1 MSITI
6 IKGPSKTGKS
16 LIATAL
22 RNNQISNKNGALLVD
37 ESSDGELDVLLEKL
51 LIGINLPAVVDNL
64 SELPWKPEPMVI
76 LVGDK
81 ASAEWMAAFEA
92 RLPGFAA
99 FFGPVYTINTSV
111 D

>member
-6 IKGPSKTGKS
+6 IQGQSKTGKS
-16 LIATAL
+16 LIANAL

-37 ESSDGELDVLLEKL
+37 DTSDGELDVLLEKL
-51 LIGINLPAVVDNL
+51 LVGVNLPAVVDNL
-64 SELPWKPEPMVI
+64 AELPWKPEPMVI

-81 ASAEWMAAFEA
+81 ASLLDAFEA
-92 RLPGFAA
+92 RLPGFTA

>member
-6 IKGPSKTGKS
+6 IQGQSKTGKS

-37 ESSDGELDVLLEKL
+37 ESSGGELDILLEKL
-51 LIGINLPAVVDNL
+51 LVGINLPAVVTNL
-64 SELPWKPEPMVI
+64 AELPWKPEPMVI

-81 ASAEWMAAFEA
+81 AALLADFEA

-99 FFGPVYTINTSV
+99 FFGPVYTITTSV